1 MPAVS
6 TARVG
11 THLLHSP
18 ALLNDPLYFHLS
30 LLQHFTVELTAAM
43 ATEHQP
49 DTERRYSIA
58 VVGGGIGGLC
68 TVIGLLQQG
77 VDVEI
82 YEGELAFT
90 LNRWLPTC

>member
-1 MPAVS
+1 
-6 TARVG
+6 
-11 THLLHSP
+11 
-18 ALLNDPLYFHLS
+18 
-30 LLQHFTVELTAAM
+30 M